1 MCKVTT
7 CQRARDASA
16 HDTHVGYAL
25 RIVRLGDVA
34 LSSTSEKHQQL
45 NPVFSS
51 GQVSRLFDRV
61 LGYDFFISYAH
72 ADAPGYAEQL
82 DNQLVGLGFKAFLDK
97 HQYVAGDDLNEAT
110 LRRVRA
116 SSKLVVIVG
125 PNALNSHWVLQE
137 VEAAIQAER
146 PIIAIDLIG
155 DLSNQEKHSR
165 LAELLRDRI
174 HIREPGGL
182 EAAQADKQTLEA
194 ITRSFQATRREA
206 LRFRLA
212 LAAMLFFAVLAGYS
226 YWQKNLADDRAE
238 QYLAFCNRVV
248 DMVNAGN
255 KKIDSLRISEFGK
268 LIADV
273 TDTLAQMPDP
283 GTDPD
288 LRCIP
293 AGVE

>member
-1 MCKVTT
+1 M
-7 CQRARDASA
+7 
-16 HDTHVGYAL
+16 
-25 RIVRLGDVA
+25 A
-34 LSSTSEKHQQL
+34 LSTA
-45 NPVFSS
+45 NPIRGQPSVKQS
-51 GQVSRLFDRV
+51 GGQASRLFDRV
-61 LGYDFFISYAH
+61 LGFDFFISYAH
-72 ADAPGYAEQL
+72 ADAPGYAEDLDSQL
-82 DNQLVGLGFKAFLDK
+82 RGLGFKTFLDK
-97 HQYVAGDDLNEAT
+97 HEYVAGDDLNEAT

-125 PNALNSHWVLQE
+125 PKALGSHWVLQE
-137 VEAAIQAER
+137 VEAAIEAER

-155 DLSNQEKHSR
+155 DLSDQEQNSR
-165 LAELLRDRI
+165 LAERLRDRI
-174 HIREPGGL
+174 HIREPGKL
-182 EAAQADKQTLEA
+182 ETAQADKATLEA

-206 LRFRLA
+206 LRLRLA

-255 KKIDSLRISEFGK
+255 RKIDSLRISEFGR

-273 TDTLAQMPDP
+273 TDTLAQLPDP
-283 GTDPD
+283 DTDPD

-293 AGVE
+293 AGEG

>member
-1 MCKVTT
+1 MSTAGETV
-7 CQRARDASA
+7 QPSGSA
-16 HDTHVGYAL
+16 NSG
-25 RIVRLGDVA
+25 RL
-34 LSSTSEKHQQL
+34 LT
-45 NPVFSS
+45 
-51 GQVSRLFDRV
+51 RLFDRA

-82 DNQLVGLGFKAFLDK
+82 DKQLSRLGFKAFLDK
-97 HQYVAGDDLNEAT
+97 HEYVAGDDLNEAT

-125 PNALNSHWVLQE
+125 PKALNSHWVLQE

-146 PIIAIDLIG
+146 PIIAIDLVG
-155 DLSNQEKHSR
+155 DLSDQDQHSR
-165 LAELLRDRI
+165 LAGLLRDRI
-174 HIREPGGL
+174 HIRESGGPN
-182 EAAQADKQTLEA
+182 ATQADKTTLEA
-194 ITRSFQATRREA
+194 IGRSFQATRREA
-206 LRFRLA
+206 LRLRLA
-212 LAAMLFFAVLAGYS
+212 LVAVAFFAGLAVYS

-255 KKIDSLRISEFGK
+255 NKIDSLRISEFGR

-273 TDTLAQMPDP
+273 TATLAQLPDP
-283 GTDPD
+283 KTDPD

-293 AGVE
+293 AGEE